1 MLFRTT
7 LRSAATSVK
16 DASTRDKGREV
27 TYGQFTESPAAISYQ
42 MEMYNAVWTI
52 DAEHSALVIRE
63 ETSAGVVRQHYDAE
77 ISRVLHW
84 SDAQRKLE
92 DM

>member
-1 MLFRTT
+1 
-7 LRSAATSVK
+7 
-16 DASTRDKGREV
+16 
-27 TYGQFTESPAAISYQ
+27 
-42 MEMYNAVWTI
+42 MEMYNAVWTT

-63 ETSAGVVRQHYDAE
+63 ETSAGVVRQHYDTE

-84 SDAQRKLE
+84 SDAQRKLD